1 MTLLQFELDVE
12 EVWKEMKAIISRV
25 VDHTSGMDDDDD
37 GMDPFADCILPC
49 HAREV
54 CRYAGEETHVVGAIL
69 GGIASQEAVKLLTHQ
84 YVCINNTFVYNGVA
98 GVGSVYD
105 L

>member
-1 MTLLQFELDVE
+1 MT
-12 EVWKEMKAIISRV
+12 AIVSRAMDDASMEAAGDAFSSCISR
-25 VDHTSGMDDDDD
+25 D
-37 GMDPFADCILPC
+37 

-54 CRYAGEETHVVGAIL
+54 CRYAGEETHVVGAVL
-69 GGIASQEAVKLLTHQ
+69 GGIASQEAVKILTHQ

-98 GVGSVYD
+98 GVGAVYE

>member
-1 MTLLQFELDVE
+1 
-12 EVWKEMKAIISRV
+12 MKAMISRV
-25 VDHTSGMDDDDD
+25 VDTSEMED
-37 GMDPFADCILPC
+37 GNDSFTDCILPS
-49 HAREV
+49 HAREI
-54 CRYAGEETHVVGAIL
+54 CRYGGEETHVLGAIL

-98 GVGSVYD
+98 GVGAVYD